1 MPKGAI
7 INKLAITPSNYDFS
21 EINAAMQKYVDAN
34 LVSCLSAVI
43 LKGTDVIDFKTWGFM
58 DIESKKPMIDDAIFR
73 MYSNTKIVTSAAAMI
88 LYDEGAFDL
97 DDPVEKYIPQFKE
110 LKVLKS
116 GAKDLGDTV
125 ALATPPTIRQLFS
138 HSAGFAYGLFPNNPL
153 DVAYVDQRIMGM
165 ESTLEEMVDKLA
177 KLPLLFQP
185 GDRWNYSIGID
196 ILARLV
202 EIWSGKSFIEFLKK
216 RIFNPLDMVDTDFY
230 VPEINHHRVTTNYSP
245 IDLRNP
251 MTPGLK
257 PCPDIMIGSVLA
269 PKNFHSGG
277 GGLVSTMSDYTTF
290 IQTIINGGE
299 WRGQR
304 IISSKSV
311 ELMHTNQLR
320 DGIKVKLPT
329 WDMPNTVFGLGFAI
343 KNSPAEGEPDSAIG
357 EYHWGG
363 MAGTHSWISPK
374 AGISALLFTQR
385 AFGFWHPFSH
395 EHKRLVYKIAG

>member
-1 MPKGAI
+1 
-7 INKLAITPSNYDFS
+7 
-21 EINAAMQKYVDAN
+21 MQKYVDGN
-34 LVSCLSAVI
+34 LLSCLSAVI
-43 LKGTDVIDFKTWGFM
+43 LKGTDIVDFKTWGYM
-58 DIESKKPMIDDAIFR
+58 DIEARTPMLDDAIFR

-88 LYDEGAFDL
+88 LYDAGAFDL
-97 DDPVEKYIPQFKE
+97 DDPVEKYIPRFKD
-110 LKVLKS
+110 LKVLKK
-116 GAKDLGDTV
+116 GTKDLNDTV
-125 ALATPPTIRQLFS
+125 PLQRPPTIRHLFT
-138 HSAGFAYGLFPNNPL
+138 HTAGFAYGLFMTNPV
-153 DVAYVDQRIMGM
+153 DKVYVDQRMMGM
-165 ESTLEEMVDKLA
+165 ESTLTEMIDKLA
-177 KLPLLFQP
+177 RLPLLYQP
-185 GDRWNYSIGID
+185 GDEWQYSISID

-202 EIWSGKSFIEFLKK
+202 EIWSGKSFIEFLKE
-216 RIFNPLDMVDTDFY
+216 RIFDPLEMVDTNFY
-230 VPEINHHRVTTNYSP
+230 VPKANHHRITTNYSP

-257 PCPDIMIGSVLA
+257 PCPDIMIGSILE

-290 IQTIINGGE
+290 IQMIINGGE

-304 IISSKSV
+304 IISPQSV
-311 ELMHTNQLR
+311 ALMHTNQLHE
-320 DGIKVKLPT
+320 GVKVKLPT

-374 AGISALLFTQR
+374 AGLSALLFTQR
-385 AFGFWHPFSH
+385 AYGFWHPFSH